1 MILIIIGG
9 FMLGFLLGLIN
20 SKDILLGPN
29 SKNIVKKKYLVENK
43 CYSLIPTEIKCS
55 IFDKHI

>member
-29 SKNIVKKKYLVENK
+29 SKNIVNKKYLVENK
-43 CYSLIPTEIKCS
+43 CYSLIPAETKCG
-55 IFDKHI
+55 ILDKHI

>member
-1 MILIIIGG
+1 
-9 FMLGFLLGLIN
+9 MLGFLLGLIN